1 MTVGAAIA
9 LTLGF
14 QVPNLVAQEQAA
26 PPVQQ
31 QQAPDIELS
40 DAEMEQFVEAYL
52 EVEQIQMALT
62 EDLQNAQAPEEAQ
75 QLQRQANQ
83 EMNSAISEQGMEVE
97 RFSVIVQAINADPE
111 LQQEFAAKRM
121 ELDGETQ

>member
-14 QVPNLVAQEQAA
+14 QAPDLVAQEQAA

-31 QQAPDIELS
+31 QQAPDIEVS
-40 DAEMEQFVEAYL
+40 DAEMEQFIEALL

-62 EDLQNAQAPEEAQ
+62 ENLQNAEAAEEAQ
-75 QLQRQANQ
+75 QLQQQANQ
-83 EMNSAISEQGMEVE
+83 EMSAAISEQGMEVE
-97 RFSVIVQAINADPE
+97 RFSMIVQAINADPE

-121 ELDGETQ
+121 ELEGETQ

>member
-9 LTLGF
+9 LTFGF
-14 QVPNLVAQEQAA
+14 QAPNLLAQEQAA

-40 DAEMEQFVEAYL
+40 DAEMEQFIEAYL

-62 EDLQNAQAPEEAQ
+62 EDLQNAEAADEAQ
-75 QLQRQANQ
+75 QLQRQATQ

-97 RFSVIVQAINADPE
+97 RFGMIVQAINADPE

-121 ELDGETQ
+121 ELDGESQ